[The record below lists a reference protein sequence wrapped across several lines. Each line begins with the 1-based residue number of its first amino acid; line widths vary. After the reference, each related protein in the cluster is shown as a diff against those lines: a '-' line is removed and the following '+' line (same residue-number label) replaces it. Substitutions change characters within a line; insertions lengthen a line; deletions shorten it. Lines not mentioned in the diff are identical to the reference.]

1 MRKDNNYVEMLCVVN
16 VSSTCRQRVVED
28 CQKDVRTGRRR
39 CAVSWRKRALEW
51 KDKGRKKGT
60 QKRDV
65 FTFKHKSDSTASR
78 FGMKTT
84 SPIAGLTLSSRSLET
99 KFRQIRCVFRVNK
112 YHL

>member
-78 FGMKTT
+78 FGMKTGLADRGVDPFVSIARNEI
-84 SPIAGLTLSSRSLET
+84 SPNQMCIQS
-99 KFRQIRCVFRVNK
+99 K
-112 YHL
+112 